1 MARQKERGG
10 RVHGPYPYRRQW
22 RIVVVDEDGQ
32 RLHRYFEREEEA
44 KQVVRSL
51 RREFRKKAA
60 KPLKEALVEYELHM
74 RDDLRNKLGSV
85 KTTAARLTQF
95 FKDFDGSV
103 EDLDEAECARRYEA
117 LRFHL
122 TPRGTRIADDTQLN
136 TLAQVKTF
144 LGWCVKM
151 KLAKVN
157 PAANVEGKGRHRHG
171 KPQLR
176 IDEARKWLTVAVR
189 MATTAESEREREG
202 AVKAMMTLGMG
213 LRESEVLR
221 REVRDVDDGGCLL
234 WVPDTKTEAG
244 RRTQEVPDF
253 LRPFLLA
260 QAKGREAT
268 EPLFRYRTR
277 GVGRKWVKRICK
289 KAGVMVVGAQSMRGL
304 HATLAVD
311 AGITSHAVAA
321 ALGHQSFTT
330 TARSYAKAEAVTAA
344 KQRRTTRVLSG
355 RPEVAKGSG
364 VRPLEH
370 GKLHNFL
377 HNFSGSERDV
387 MKGGSGK

>member
-1 MARQKERGG
+1 M
-10 RVHGPYPYRRQW
+10 
-22 RIVVVDEDGQ
+22 
-32 RLHRYFEREEEA
+32 HRYFEREEEA

-60 KPLKEALVEYELHM
+60 RPLKEALIEYELHM
-74 RDDLRNKLGSV
+74 RDDLRNKPNSV
-85 KTTAARLTQF
+85 KTTTARLTQF
-95 FKDFDGSV
+95 FEDFDGSV
-103 EDLDEAECARRYEA
+103 EDLDGEECARRYEA
-117 LRFHL
+117 LRFHR

-176 IDEARKWLTVAVR
+176 IDEARKWLNAAVR

-260 QAKGREAT
+260 QTKGRQAT

-277 GVGRKWVKRICK
+277 GVGRKWVQRICK
-289 KAGVMVVGAQSMRGL
+289 RAGVMKVGAQSMRGL

-355 RPEVAKGSG
+355 KPEVAKGSG